1 VQTFKIFK
9 IEGREMRKWVLL
21 LVLGLLSTSVAT
33 MADTVSLTF
42 VNASG
47 PSGGGEQVY
56 PYNMTMVNNGITSS
70 VAMACDTYPYHIQGG
85 ESWTATVSSVYNVG
99 ATLFGSGNATTNPL
113 FRSNAAAIYQQAAY
127 LFLQLG
133 THSADAVGIN
143 FAIWQLMYP
152 STPSYAGTGNGT
164 ITDPTT
170 SAYWIN
176 QAQTTTFTAGE
187 FNGIAIY
194 TPVAGSAT
202 GYPSGSPTP
211 QEFIGPAP
219 VPEPGSLALLG
230 TGLVSLAGFIR
241 KRFS

>member
-1 VQTFKIFK
+1 
-9 IEGREMRKWVLL
+9 MRKWVLL

-42 VNASG
+42 ENAAG
-47 PSGGGEQVY
+47 PSGNGVTVY
-56 PYNMTMVNNGITSS
+56 PYNMTMVRNGTTSS
-70 VAMACDTYPYHIQGG
+70 VAMLCDTYPYHIQGG
-85 ESWTATVSSVYNVG
+85 ESWTANVATFSSNNTLAG
-99 ATLFGSGNATTNPL
+99 LSGTLFGSTTYDGAANPL
-113 FRSNAAAIYQQAAY
+113 YRSNALQLYQQAAY

-170 SAYWIN
+170 SAYWVN
-176 QAQTTTFTAGE
+176 QAQTTTFTTGE

-230 TGLVSLAGFIR
+230 TGLVSLAGIVRR
-241 KRFS
+241 KFKI